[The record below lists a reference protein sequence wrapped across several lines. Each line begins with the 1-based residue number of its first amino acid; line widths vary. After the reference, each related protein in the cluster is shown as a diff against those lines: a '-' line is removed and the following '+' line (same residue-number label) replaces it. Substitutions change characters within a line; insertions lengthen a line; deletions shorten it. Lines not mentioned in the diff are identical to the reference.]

1 MRIKLFASLLALP
14 LLAAAFAAPAQESTP
29 VGRWKTFDDK
39 TGKQMTVTEIYAAK
53 NGTYA
58 AKIVETVGMAPNCDE
73 CSGKDKGKPVV
84 GMHTLWNLKPKGT
97 GTWGDGNGFK
107 PSEGMNFTAKSVKLV
122 DGGKKLEVTGCKF
135 VFCRTQTWVR
145 E

>member
-1 MRIKLFASLLALP
+1 MRNKLLASLLALP
-14 LLAAAFAAPAQESTP
+14 LLAAAFAASAQTSP

-39 TGKQMTVTEIYAAK
+39 SGKQMTVTEVYTAK
-53 NGTYA
+53 NGTLA
-58 AKIVETVGMAPNCDE
+58 AKIVEAVGMAPTCSE

-84 GMHTLWNLKPKGT
+84 GMHTLWNLKSKGEN
-97 GTWGDGNGFK
+97 TWGDGNGFK
-107 PSEGMNFTAKSVKLV
+107 PSEGMNFTAKSVKLI

-135 VFCRTQTWVR
+135 VFCRTQTWTR

>member
-1 MRIKLFASLLALP
+1 MRNKMLASLLALP
-14 LLAAAFAAPAQESTP
+14 LLATAFAASAQTTP

-73 CSGKDKGKPVV
+73 CDGKDKGKPVV

-107 PSEGMNFTAKSVKLV
+107 PSEGMSFTAKSVKLV